1 MVLPRFNIYTVDY
14 NYCVKEIRLC
24 LWWFMNKRLRNKFIV
39 LACLV
44 VGILVLDLVTKYVI
58 DGMFEEG
65 TGVSAIPGLF
75 NIISVHNFGAAWGIF
90 EGSQVMLIIMSLI
103 FLGIF
108 IWFFIVEKNKSW
120 LFIVTF
126 SFLFAGC
133 LGNLYDRIVFG
144 YVRDFIQFAFWQ
156 SFPIFNFA
164 DVFLTFG
171 VIMFIIYL
179 LIPLFKK
186 EKQIADPNGKI
197 VIEKMDNKDKNEDA
211 EIKNDEVIINELS
224 DLNEQKALE
233 NKQEISVEENVV
245 EAVKDKQVEIVADS
259 AEKQKKTSNDDE
271 NDKNKTAK
279 KPKNA
284 TNPKTKNNNTKTKS
298 KPQEKADKSEK
309 TQKDSKNSTKNQN
322 KK

>member
-1 MVLPRFNIYTVDY
+1 
-14 NYCVKEIRLC
+14 
-24 LWWFMNKRLRNKFIV
+24 MNKSLRNKFIV

-211 EIKNDEVIINELS
+211 EIKNDDDSIS
-224 DLNEQKALE
+224 DLNEQKALG
-233 NKQEISVEENVV
+233 NKEEISVEENVV
-245 EAVKDKQVEIVADS
+245 EVVKDKQVEIVTDS

-298 KPQEKADKSEK
+298 KPQEKTDKSEK